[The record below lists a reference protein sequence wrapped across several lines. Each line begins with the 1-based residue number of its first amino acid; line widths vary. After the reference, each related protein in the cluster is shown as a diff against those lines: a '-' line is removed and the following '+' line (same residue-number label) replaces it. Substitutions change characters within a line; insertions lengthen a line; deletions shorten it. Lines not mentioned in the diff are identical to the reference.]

1 MLLAMRGIR
10 KNNSVY
16 FLQMEMSQSIIMHP
30 KGQSGVSVSER
41 RTGR

>member
-10 KNNSVY
+10 KNISGY
-16 FLQMEMSQSIIMHP
+16 FLQMEMFRSIIMHP

-41 RTGR
+41 IML